1 MEYFLPLISIVT
13 ISYNAVNL
21 IEKTILSVVEQ
32 DTADFEYIVIDG
44 GSTDG
49 TVEVIR
55 KYENAISY
63 WVSESDKGIFD
74 AMNKA
79 LSVAK
84 GDWVIFMNS
93 GDCFYNNH
101 VLSEIAIYMKDE
113 ETELIYGD
121 VNLFS
126 GKRNCI
132 FKQRVSGININL
144 NSVCHQ
150 TVFIRRKLH
159 PYFDVRYKLTAD
171 HDIIFDFIKRG
182 QYIHANIVIAKVLLG
197 GVSHDVIKT
206 SLEKLLISYRK
217 GTFMDLLLSP
227 LCNIYQVIKYFVK
240 KLLISALPIELF
252 NKMSRMKSKMESNF

>member
-1 MEYFLPLISIVT
+1 MKKL
-13 ISYNAVNL
+13 NL
-21 IEKTILSVVEQ
+21 
-32 DTADFEYIVIDG
+32 
-44 GSTDG
+44 
-49 TVEVIR
+49 
-55 KYENAISY
+55 
-63 WVSESDKGIFD
+63 
-74 AMNKA
+74 
-79 LSVAK
+79 
-84 GDWVIFMNS
+84 
-93 GDCFYNNH
+93 
-101 VLSEIAIYMKDE
+101 YM
-113 ETELIYGD
+113 D

-126 GKRNCI
+126 GKRNFI

>member
-1 MEYFLPLISIVT
+1 MEISLPLVSVVT

-32 DTADFEYIVIDG
+32 DAIDFEYIVIDG

-49 TVEVIR
+49 TVDIIK
-55 KYENAISY
+55 KYQSQITY

-84 GDWVIFMNS
+84 GDWIIFMNS

-101 VLSEIAIYMKDE
+101 VLSEVAIYMEDE
-113 ETELIYGD
+113 KTELIYGD

-126 GKRNCI
+126 DKRDFI
-132 FKQRVSGININL
+132 FKQRVSDININL

-159 PYFDVRYKLTAD
+159 SDFDMRYKLTAD

-182 QYIHANIVIAKVLLG
+182 RYIHANTVIAKVLLG

-217 GTFMDLLLSP
+217 GSFIDLLLSP
-227 LCNIYQVIKYFVK
+227 LCNIYQIVKYFVK
-240 KLLISALPIELF
+240 KLLISALPVELF
-252 NKMSRMKSKMESNF
+252 NKIARMKSKMESNF

>member
-113 ETELIYGD
+113 ETELIC
-121 VNLFS
+121 S
-126 GKRNCI
+126 KTC
-132 FKQRVSGININL
+132 KHRV
-144 NSVCHQ
+144 
-150 TVFIRRKLH
+150 R
-159 PYFDVRYKLTAD
+159 
-171 HDIIFDFIKRG
+171 
-182 QYIHANIVIAKVLLG
+182 
-197 GVSHDVIKT
+197 
-206 SLEKLLISYRK
+206 
-217 GTFMDLLLSP
+217 
-227 LCNIYQVIKYFVK
+227 
-240 KLLISALPIELF
+240 ELMW
-252 NKMSRMKSKMESNF
+252 N